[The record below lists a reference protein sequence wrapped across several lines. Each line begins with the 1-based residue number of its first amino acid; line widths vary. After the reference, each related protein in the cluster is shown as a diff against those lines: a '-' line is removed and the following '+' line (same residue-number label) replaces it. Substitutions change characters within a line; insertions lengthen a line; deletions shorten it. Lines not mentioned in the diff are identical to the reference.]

1 MNPVRELIAPTRF
14 WAMEC
19 PYPLRYVAPD
29 DGFDLA
35 QLFVQTPSL
44 PQADPPQHLADWID
58 RALATLRGESGTLLD
73 GCSFV
78 VEGRSGLIGA
88 LLVVLQ
94 SGMPRI
100 VDLAVAPT
108 FQRHGVGTALV
119 AATLDGLHGARYQE
133 VTATVGAST
142 PHEYLL
148 LNCGFMPPSLAE
160 QTT

>member
-1 MNPVRELIAPTRF
+1 MNPVRELMAPTRF
-14 WAMEC
+14 WAAEC
-19 PYPLRYVAPD
+19 VYPLRFVAPD

-44 PQADPPQHLADWID
+44 PQSDPPQHLGAWID
-58 RALATLRGESGTLLD
+58 RTLATLRGDGGPLLD

-88 LLVVLQ
+88 LLVVLRAD
-94 SGMPRI
+94 GPRI

-108 FQRHGVGTALV
+108 FQRHGIGTALV
-119 AATLDGLHGARYQE
+119 AATLDGLHGARYPA
-133 VTATVGAST
+133 VAATVATAT

-148 LNCGFMPPSLAE
+148 LNCGFMPPSLE
-160 QTT
+160 QTTA